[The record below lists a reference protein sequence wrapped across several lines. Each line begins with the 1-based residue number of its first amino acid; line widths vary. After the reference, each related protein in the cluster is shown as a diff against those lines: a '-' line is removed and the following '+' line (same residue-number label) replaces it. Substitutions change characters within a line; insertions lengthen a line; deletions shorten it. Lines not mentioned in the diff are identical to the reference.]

1 MPTLVKDPILN
12 IEAVEAIIEK
22 YNEPSWLADA
32 RRAAFKNFESMPW
45 PTNRDEVWR
54 YTDIKRFA
62 IDGLEAS
69 QAKTT
74 DISERIQMRITDSD
88 AEGIIVHK
96 ANKLI
101 YQQAEISE
109 EGVVFSDLRSA
120 IKTHEDLVKKY
131 LFTVI
136 NTDTKYSAL
145 NVAFWENGSF
155 VYVPKNVELSL
166 PLGAFITADSGGF
179 IAPRTL
185 IVLDSNAKASFI
197 DEYTSDDFEERLF
210 TSGVVELIMADGANL
225 RYVNLQNWSRN
236 VAHINKMK
244 AHLGRASRL
253 ENLTVNLGAD
263 AARVEVESALD
274 GSGAESEMLGLYFA
288 DKAQHYNSYT
298 LQIHKQ
304 DHTFS
309 DLLFKGALR
318 DASQAVYSGNII
330 VDEAAQKTDAYQT
343 NRNFLLDDSSSAVSI
358 PQLEI
363 KADDVKCS
371 HGSTISPV
379 PEDQRFYLMSRGLR
393 QEVAEHVL
401 VTSFLHE
408 VTSRVTLPKVADY
421 VERIVQAKLGVPGV
435 KEKL

>member
-22 YNEPSWLADA
+22 YNETSWLADA
-32 RRAAFKNFESMPW
+32 RRAAFKSFESMPW
-45 PTNRDEVWR
+45 PTNRDEIWR

-96 ANKLI
+96 ANQLI
-101 YQQAEISE
+101 YRQAEISE

-120 IKTHEDLVKKY
+120 IKTHEELVKKH
-131 LFTVI
+131 LFSII

-145 NVAFWENGSF
+145 NAAFWENGSF

-185 IVLDSNAKASFI
+185 VVLDSNAKATFI

-225 RYVNLQNWSRN
+225 EQERC
-236 VAHINKMK
+236 
-244 AHLGRASRL
+244 
-253 ENLTVNLGAD
+253 
-263 AARVEVESALD
+263 
-274 GSGAESEMLGLYFA
+274 
-288 DKAQHYNSYT
+288 SY
-298 LQIHKQ
+298 
-304 DHTFS
+304 
-309 DLLFKGALR
+309 
-318 DASQAVYSGNII
+318 
-330 VDEAAQKTDAYQT
+330 
-343 NRNFLLDDSSSAVSI
+343 
-358 PQLEI
+358 
-363 KADDVKCS
+363 
-371 HGSTISPV
+371 
-379 PEDQRFYLMSRGLR
+379 
-393 QEVAEHVL
+393 
-401 VTSFLHE
+401 
-408 VTSRVTLPKVADY
+408 
-421 VERIVQAKLGVPGV
+421 
-435 KEKL
+435 